1 MGMAGPE
8 TGIKASCATGW
19 PRDGHAVIDAL
30 PIGLAVGAAM
40 SFGVGMALEHR
51 GASGAPSRVNAHPG
65 LLKDLLKSSHWR
77 LGLVVT
83 GIGYVLQAVSFG
95 TGRLVI
101 IEPIMTL
108 ALVVALAAGGL
119 IDHRPLTHHQWL
131 VVGTTTAAVLVFTAT
146 TSPDRGV
153 SSAPIATWVPWLAA
167 IGAATLLVVLLSSH
181 WPPRRRAGALAL
193 VAGCMYGVTD
203 ALTKGVTDSLG
214 RHGVHVLTTWEPF
227 ALVAV
232 GATAF
237 MAQQTAYHA
246 SRLADAQPALSVTE
260 PIVGSVIGITV
271 LQEHVHLTTVTDFVD
286 GVAVVVMLLGIVAL
300 GRIADRECDE
310 AGSAMEPAPATAADT
325 AAAAAAA
332 GTAVTEAIRAEQAE
346 QPPRRADPRAGTG

>member
-1 MGMAGPE
+1 M
-8 TGIKASCATGW
+8 T
-19 PRDGHAVIDAL
+19 DVL
-30 PIGLAVGAAM
+30 PIGLAVAAAL

-65 LLKDLLKSSHWR
+65 LLMDLLKSSHWR

-83 GIGYVLQAVSFG
+83 GAGYILQAVAFG

-119 IDHRPLTHHQWL
+119 IHHRPLTHHQWL
-131 VVGTTTAAVLVFTAT
+131 VVGGTTAAVLVFTAT
-146 TSPDRGV
+146 TAPDRGV
-153 SSAPIATWVPWLAA
+153 SAAPVGTWVPWLTA
-167 IGAATLLVVLLSSH
+167 IGVATLAVVLLSSH

-193 VAGCMYGVTD
+193 VAGCMYGITD
-203 ALTKGVTDSLG
+203 ALTKSVTDGLA
-214 RHGVHVLTTWEPF
+214 RHGVHVLTTWEPY

-260 PIVGSVIGITV
+260 PIIGSAIGITV

-286 GVAVVVMLLGIVAL
+286 GIAVVVMLVGIVAL
-300 GRIADRECDE
+300 GRLADRECAPEE
-310 AGSAMEPAPATAADT
+310 ALEPAAAT
-325 AAAAAAA
+325 AAA
-332 GTAVTEAIRAEQAE
+332 GTAVAEAIWAEGAEQRTGR
-346 QPPRRADPRAGTG
+346 PPSTGRDRADRPDP

>member
-1 MGMAGPE
+1 V
-8 TGIKASCATGW
+8 T
-19 PRDGHAVIDAL
+19 DVL
-30 PIGLAVGAAM
+30 PIGLAVGAAL
-40 SFGVGMALEHR
+40 SFGIGMALEHR

-83 GIGYVLQAVSFG
+83 GVGYVVQAIAFG

-119 IDHRPLTHHQWL
+119 IDHRPLTRHQWL

-146 TSPDRGV
+146 TAPDRGI
-153 SSAPIATWVPWLAA
+153 STAPTGTWVPWLAG
-167 IGAATLLVVLLSSH
+167 IGASTLLVVLLSSH
-181 WPPRRRAGALAL
+181 WVPRRRAGALAL
-193 VAGCMYGVTD
+193 VAGCMYGITD
-203 ALTKGVTDSLG
+203 ALTKGVIDGLG
-214 RHGVHVLTTWEPF
+214 RHGVHVLTTWEPYT
-227 ALVAV
+227 LIAV

-286 GVAVVVMLLGIVAL
+286 GVAVVVMLLGIIAL
-300 GRIADRECDE
+300 GRLADRECE
-310 AGSAMEPAPATAADT
+310 EVGATMERARSGAPAGGAAPAAAPGT
-325 AAAAAAA
+325 AAA
-332 GTAVTEAIRAEQAE
+332 GAVVAETIRAKQAK
-346 QPPRRADPRAGTG
+346 RRTERRTDPRAGIG